1 MSNKDTEKIFQFV
14 FFLAI
19 IVMIIIIIG
28 FFLLGVK
35 FSLNF
40 VPEVNLLGVKMIN
53 P

>member
-1 MSNKDTEKIFQFV
+1 MSNKDTERIFQFV

>member
-1 MSNKDTEKIFQFV
+1 MSNKDTERIFQFV

-53 P
+53 T